1 MFEVSCF
8 RTHTSSK
15 SSTPLIN
22 IHVDSRLFKAAPD
35 FSQPLLQF
43 VDGVY
48 FLSGIYTTLHE
59 SPDRVVNWIEI

>member
-1 MFEVSCF
+1 MFERSSF

-15 SSTPLIN
+15 SSMSLIN

-43 VDGVY
+43 VDGVD
-48 FLSGIYTTLHE
+48 FCLVIH
-59 SPDRVVNWIEI
+59 DAA